1 MAVALTLAPA
11 PADAG
16 VVLRDG
22 RPVDGLAWRLHLPA
36 DASASAPAPLIVWLH
51 PAGGRSFNAEVEAL
65 VPVMARA
72 GFALLVPV
80 DKNYESWTGEDAL
93 RLLRGTLPDLARVPE
108 VNAARPILFG
118 FSGGGQLALE
128 LFHALPHTFAG
139 LILDAAYPVVE
150 GPDGARPRPEP
161 PGAAA
166 RGARVFAAVGAD
178 DPVAGV
184 WDTLAAGWRERGIE
198 LTILRVPDR
207 GHQWLFGERAVIDA
221 FTAWLTPASSA
232 PPPAPPVAPAEPK
245 PPEPVR

>member
-1 MAVALTLAPA
+1 M
-11 PADAG
+11 
-16 VVLRDG
+16 RDG
-22 RPVDGLAWRLHLPA
+22 RPAEGLAWRLHLPA
-36 DASASAPAPLIVWLH
+36 AATATSPAPLIVWLH

-80 DKNYESWTGEDAL
+80 DKDYALWTGEDAL

-150 GPDGARPRPEP
+150 EADGARPRAEP

-178 DPVAGV
+178 DPVATV
-184 WDTLAAGWRERGIE
+184 WDTLAAGWRERGID
-198 LTILRVPDR
+198 LTMVRVPGR
-207 GHQWLFGERAVIDA
+207 GHEWLFGETLVVEA
-221 FTAWLTPASSA
+221 FTTWLT
-232 PPPAPPVAPAEPK
+232 PAEPK